1 MEKTRKL
8 FIMGVIGAGIL
19 TVLLIGTDTALTTST
34 PNSNVG
40 CLSLA
45 EVKTIRADL
54 PIPSYLPSGYTYKC
68 GIADSGEAHVVFWNQ
83 TIDTSTYQVDPI
95 NAVQVSR
102 GAIVI
107 STIDEPITNATESA
121 LAEFKSVNGTDTRF
135 TPQLMNINGK
145 IAWGN
150 DLAPSGGIATAKFPD
165 GKVITKYFDVPARI
179 RIFDSGKLTM
189 IEGFVPLQEITK
201 VAKSLQ

>member
-1 MEKTRKL
+1 MEKPRKL
-8 FIMGVIGAGIL
+8 FILGVIGAG
-19 TVLLIGTDTALTTST
+19 VLVASLIGVNTAITSSAHN
-34 PNSNVG
+34 PNVG

-54 PIPSYLPSGYTYKC
+54 PVPSYLPAGYTYKC
-68 GIADSGEAHVVFWNQ
+68 GIADSGEAYVVFWNQ
-83 TIDTSTYQVDPI
+83 TVDTSTYKVDPI
-95 NAVQVSR
+95 NAAQISK

-107 STIDEPITNATESA
+107 SIADEPITNATESA
-121 LAEFKSVNGTDTRF
+121 LAEFRSVNGTDTRF

-150 DLAPSGGIATAKFPD
+150 DVTPSGGVATAKSPD
-165 GKVITKYFDVPARI
+165 GKVIANYFDVPARI
-179 RIFDSGKLTM
+179 RVFEQGKLTM
-189 IEGFVPLQEITK
+189 IEGFVPLQEIAK